1 MTPKFALKAVC
12 AALALAAG
20 GTAYAGP
27 LYWNI
32 CTNYGQAAGQVNAT
46 STSMKSQA
54 TFQYQSETT
63 VTDVTGNGYGAGDTT
78 ATIAGLAVGD
88 LSLNNITG
96 FSPNQTVFP
105 VTNSNNGYNTSWQ
118 IGFDI
123 TGLTGTVLNS
133 ALDIGYNAGGVIHM
147 FLWDTTSATAG
158 LNFMNINILGGASGT
173 GGTLLSGEVD
183 FTGIAANPFANLFHS
198 GTYTCG
204 TSSGF
209 FDIWNNCGGSTNA
222 LQISFLGDF
231 NTNIAT
237 ATVTPLGAQG
247 VAGAQILLSADHD
260 GSATFNVPE
269 PGSLALLGLAL
280 AGLGLTQRRRK
291 LQK

>member
-27 LYWNI
+27 FYLDI
-32 CTNYGQAAGQVNAT
+32 GTSYGPAADQVNAT
-46 STSMKSQA
+46 STSMKDQV
-54 TFQYQSETT
+54 TFQYQSRTT
-63 VTDVTGNGYGAGDTT
+63 LTDVTGNGYGAGDTT
-78 ATIAGLAVGD
+78 ATIAGLAVGP

-96 FSPNQTVFP
+96 FSPDQTVAP
-105 VTNSNNGYNTSWQ
+105 SDSNNGYKNTWQ
-118 IGFDI
+118 LGFDI

-147 FLWDTTSATAG
+147 FLWKPDSSVANF
-158 LNFMNINILGGASGT
+158 NFMNINILGGSSGT

-183 FTGIAANPFANLFHS
+183 FTGIAANPYANLFHS
-198 GTYTCG
+198 GSYTCG

-209 FDIWNNCGGSTNA
+209 FDIWTNCGGNTNA

-237 ATVTPLGAQG
+237 ATVTPLNAQG
-247 VAGAQILLSADHD
+247 VAGAQVLLAANHD